1 MKKISA
7 VILAALMLTAFL
19 APAGAEQGNPAAG
32 DWYASLSGVILRL
45 SLNADGTYE
54 RALPVGLGEPEA
66 GTWKFENKFVCLDDG
81 SVLSFVNADLLVF
94 TGAGLLFTREKK
106 DTYVPGQAW
115 TDAPVILYSDYWE
128 AAYADMAGTPVPVS
142 VLKDETD
149 LLVEDYSAILGGPV
163 LGDVIVKLAE
173 QDGALATEH
182 GSLPEAALLLQQDG
196 MLRLTVT
203 QDTLPKTWYMMRSY
217 PPFRDG
223 EKEAGQ

>member
-1 MKKISA
+1 
-7 VILAALMLTAFL
+7 
-19 APAGAEQGNPAAG
+19 
-32 DWYASLSGVILRL
+32 
-45 SLNADGTYE
+45 
-54 RALPVGLGEPEA
+54 
-66 GTWKFENKFVCLDDG
+66 
-81 SVLSFVNADLLVF
+81 
-94 TGAGLLFTREKK
+94 
-106 DTYVPGQAW
+106 
-115 TDAPVILYSDYWE
+115 
-128 AAYADMAGTPVPVS
+128 MAGTPVPVS

-217 PPFRDG
+217 PPFRNG